1 VLIDGGSWM
10 NIISKELQAK
20 IKLLKFKPMLYNF
33 IMVDHTIIKLVNT
46 IKDLKILIYV
56 IPFYVSLTI
65 MFNSVIDPTYL
76 IC

>member
-1 VLIDGGSWM
+1 V

-20 IKLLKFKPMLYNF
+20 IGLLKFKPMLYNF
-33 IMVDHTIIKLVNT
+33 IMVDHTIIKLVNM
-46 IKDLKILIYV
+46 IKHLKILIYG

-65 MFNSVIDPTYL
+65 MFNSVIDPTYF